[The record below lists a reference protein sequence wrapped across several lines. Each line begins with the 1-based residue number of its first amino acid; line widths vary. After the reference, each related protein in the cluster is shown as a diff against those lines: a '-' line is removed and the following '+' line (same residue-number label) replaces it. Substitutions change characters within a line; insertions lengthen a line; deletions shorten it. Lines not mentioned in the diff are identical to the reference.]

1 MSNVKLS
8 DVVDVLFAEFQ
19 KINNTSLTG
28 EKLTEQLEK
37 TKTIIGISKQIVE
50 TAALGLEA
58 QKQLPNMLHGAE
70 IPKMLRIDK

>member
-19 KINNTSLTG
+19 KINNTNLTG
-28 EKLTEQLEK
+28 EKLNEQLEK

>member
-1 MSNVKLS
+1 MSNVKLA

-19 KINNTSLTG
+19 KINDTKLTG
-28 EKLTEQLEK
+28 EKLTEQIEK
-37 TKTIIGISKQIVE
+37 TKMVVGISKQIVE